1 MSDAYRT
8 AGFVCPSCPGGAPLR
23 EFGARLVCDECDGI
37 QLSLDDFARQVPHV
51 QVRLVDDGAAA
62 LACPRCKQWMR
73 GCFLVAGKRQLEQ
86 PLVQCERDGIWFGD
100 GALQLLYE
108 EIGSGGNVGG
118 RAHGGAG
125 RGDGG
130 FGHLYGGSTGRRSL
144 PRASRKPAEPAPPPP
159 SALQGY
165 RLTCPNRGCH
175 GRTLFLESGRWR
187 CDRCEG
193 AFIED
198 AVLAAFVAEMIGQP
212 WEVPPP
218 AGGPGERRCP
228 ACASA
233 LTVEQL
239 EGATVDRCAE
249 HGVWFDPSELEAA
262 LQHAAGVDPQAPHA
276 ASVSWWRRL
285 VDALRS
291 GRPSGSSEGG
301 GSEER

>member
-1 MSDAYRT
+1 MTDAYRT
-8 AGFVCPSCPGGAPLR
+8 AGYVCPTCPESAPLR
-23 EFGARLVCDECDGI
+23 EFGTRLVCDACDGI
-37 QLSLDDFARQVPHV
+37 QLSLEDFARQVPHV
-51 QVRLVDDGAAA
+51 EVRVIDDGRAA
-62 LACPRCKQWMR
+62 LPCPRCGLQMR
-73 GCFLVAGKRQLEQ
+73 GCFLAAGKRQLEQ
-86 PLVQCERDGIWFGD
+86 PLVRCERDGIWFGD
-100 GALQLLYE
+100 GALQVMYE

-118 RAHGGAG
+118 RGGAG

-130 FGHLYGGSTGRRSL
+130 FGHLYGGAAGRRPL
-144 PRASRKPAEPAPPPP
+144 PRASRKPAEHAAAPP
-159 SALQGY
+159 SALQGH
-165 RLTCPNRGCH
+165 RLTCPNRDCH

-198 AVLAAFVAEMIGQP
+198 AVLAAFVAEMVSEP
-212 WEVPPP
+212 WTVPPP
-218 AGGPGERRCP
+218 AGQPGERRCP

-249 HGVWFDPSELEAA
+249 HGVWFDPTELEAA

-285 VDALRS
+285 VEALRS
-291 GRPSGSSEGG
+291 GRSGGPGG
-301 GSEER
+301 LGGPA